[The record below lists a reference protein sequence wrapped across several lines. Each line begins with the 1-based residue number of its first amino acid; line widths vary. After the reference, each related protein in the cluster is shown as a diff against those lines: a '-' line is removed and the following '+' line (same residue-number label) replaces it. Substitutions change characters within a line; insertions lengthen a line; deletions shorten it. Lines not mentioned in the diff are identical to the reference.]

1 MSQALDVNLIELF
14 DVPVVYF
21 DNVLT
26 VVGMNER
33 FGALFGSV
41 VGVSLSD
48 LSDDFSEKKFQ
59 RRVAAS
65 QSYACTLVPAG
76 EQRAHFTLDVKL
88 CDNAFIGY
96 AVDTSA
102 VAKSEA
108 MLASYSDLIEKQNRE
123 IKAKTEQLNVWRK
136 RIQNELEQAETV
148 QDLLVP
154 RHVKTDFIDSRCEPL
169 QELSGDFHEFV
180 THDDGQ
186 VTFISGDVAG
196 KGIYAAIMLAQTLT
210 AFRASFSARDLSK
223 VAVGIVTMLE
233 DRFPDGLF
241 VALTLIRQS
250 ADKQSVSVLNL
261 GNPDV
266 LLLDDGGVC
275 ATVPSIG
282 PAIGILP
289 AMIYENL
296 EASHH
301 SLSGRRLYVFSDG
314 VLDINLGRDHPGFN
328 DTSEVAQ
335 HLSSLEKLFPS
346 GAIGGLMDVVC
357 ANKQIDDV
365 TIACFRSEPTL
376 NL

>member
-41 VGVSLSD
+41 VGVPLSD

-123 IKAKTEQLNVWRK
+123 IKAKTEQLNVWSK
-136 RIQNELEQAETV
+136 RIQNELEPV
-148 QDLLVP
+148 RSQDP
-154 RHVKTDFIDSRCEPL
+154 RVSCLDDAADRPNLSQTCCCIHNDDSRACSNPAVHQRAYRVDSEKPVTKVLQVRACE
-169 QELSGDFHEFV
+169 SRN
-180 THDDGQ
+180 
-186 VTFISGDVAG
+186 
-196 KGIYAAIMLAQTLT
+196 AA
-210 AFRASFSARDLSK
+210 
-223 VAVGIVTMLE
+223 
-233 DRFPDGLF
+233 
-241 VALTLIRQS
+241 
-250 ADKQSVSVLNL
+250 
-261 GNPDV
+261 
-266 LLLDDGGVC
+266 
-275 ATVPSIG
+275 
-282 PAIGILP
+282 
-289 AMIYENL
+289 
-296 EASHH
+296 
-301 SLSGRRLYVFSDG
+301 RRLRY
-314 VLDINLGRDHPGFN
+314 
-328 DTSEVAQ
+328 A
-335 HLSSLEKLFPS
+335 
-346 GAIGGLMDVVC
+346 GGIHV
-357 ANKQIDDV
+357 
-365 TIACFRSEPTL
+365 S
-376 NL
+376 